1 MDHPSIGMGSSQSLF
16 FGACLKSFF
25 GLGSNGSLVRNTFFG
40 PLWVLVVPHKCKQ
53 KLLGPPRDL
62 K

>member
-1 MDHPSIGMGSSQSLF
+1 MGSSQSLF
-16 FGACLKSFF
+16 FGACLKSFFF